1 MTIGILALQGDFS
14 LHSKILN
21 KLDVNNILVRKKE
34 DFDNINAL
42 IIPGGESTV
51 LSLLIKK
58 FNLFKKIKNFSKN
71 NCVFG
76 TCAGAI
82 LMSKICDDKKINTLK
97 LINIMSFRNFYGRQ
111 INSFT
116 KNINIDFLKNKISV
130 SFIRAPKLNCLSNDL
145 DILGKVHDNPV
156 LIKKNNIL
164 VSSFHPELT
173 TNTEVHEYFIN
184 MVKKNV

>member
-1 MTIGILALQGDFS
+1 
-14 LHSKILN
+14 
-21 KLDVNNILVRKKE
+21 
-34 DFDNINAL
+34 
-42 IIPGGESTV
+42 
-51 LSLLIKK
+51 
-58 FNLFKKIKNFSKN
+58 
-71 NCVFG
+71 
-76 TCAGAI
+76 
-82 LMSKICDDKKINTLK
+82 MSEICDDKKINTLK

-145 DILGKVHDNPV
+145 DILGKVDVDPV

-184 MVKKNV
+184 MVKENV

>member
-1 MTIGILALQGDFS
+1 
-14 LHSKILN
+14 
-21 KLDVNNILVRKKE
+21 
-34 DFDNINAL
+34 
-42 IIPGGESTV
+42 
-51 LSLLIKK
+51 LLIEK
-58 FNLFKKIKNFSKN
+58 FNLFKKIKNFSIS
-71 NCVFG
+71 NCVYG

-82 LMSKICDDKKINTLK
+82 LMSEKCDDSKIKTLK

-116 KNINIDFLKNKISV
+116 KNININFLKNKISV

-145 DILGKVHDNPV
+145 DVLGKVDNNPV

-173 TNTEVHEYFIN
+173 SNTEIHKYFIN
-184 MVKKNV
+184 MVKENV